1 MNHEPRPVT
10 PEDLD
15 AWVAKVHEM
24 RETHREAHFA
34 NLDPV
39 PLEIMKGRK
48 YARIV
53 AVHSNQRMCFC
64 FVQLD
69 TGDIL
74 KTATWK
80 APAKHARGNIFAAD
94 PLAGVTQYGA
104 AYLR

>member
-10 PEDLD
+10 AEDLD

-24 RETHREAHFA
+24 RETYREAHFA

-39 PLEIMKGRK
+39 PLTIEKGRK

-53 AVHSNQRMCFC
+53 ANHSNQRMVYC
-64 FVQLD
+64 FVQLAN
-69 TGDIL
+69 GDIL
-74 KTATWK
+74 KSATWR

-94 PLAGVTQYGA
+94 PLSGVTQHGA